1 MKKTPPTKRSMM
13 TKFSAPLLLILA
25 LFVAMPVLAQ
35 DAVPTNL
42 RPSWAVG
49 QAATYEFWGKTE
61 KAETAQI
68 LGQEQSETTTFISE
82 GRVSWVV
89 NEINDD
95 GVAMCTMQLTTIKF
109 TIKAGEN
116 EPITFDSENP
126 TGDRPAF
133 DKLMAA
139 MTQTPLTVT
148 VAADGTIDKVE
159 GIDELTT
166 AAGDEAV
173 KADMVPDEIDFKE
186 TASDLATLIRAPAEA
201 TTGQTWNAI
210 NTWNHEDVFPNAE
223 TKAKWDTTFTFDSV
237 GLIAGVPIATIK
249 TKSDVDIQVDLSEL
263 PEGAPDIDIQIS
275 DTSASGEILFDLSR
289 HETVARNETMTYTA
303 AITVAPPRPEL
314 PSITVKIVETNQSQL
329 LRVSED

>member
-1 MKKTPPTKRSMM
+1 MM

-25 LFVAMPVLAQ
+25 LFVAMPALAQ
-35 DAVPTNL
+35 EAAPTNL
-42 RPSWAVG
+42 RPQWAVG
-49 QAATYEFWGKTE
+49 QSAKYDFWGKTE

-82 GRVSWVV
+82 GQLTWVV
-89 NEINDD
+89 NAID
-95 GVAMCTMQLTTIKF
+95 GDGIATCTMQLSTIKF

-116 EPITFDSENP
+116 EPITFDSDNP
-126 TGDRPAF
+126 TGERPAF

-148 VAADGTIDKVE
+148 VNADGTIGKVE

-166 AAGDEAV
+166 AAGDEANE
-173 KADMVPDEIDFKE
+173 ADMVPDEIDFKE
-186 TASDLATLIRAPAEA
+186 TASELASLISAPAQA
-201 TTGQTWNAI
+201 TPGQTWNAT

-275 DTSASGEILFDLSR
+275 DTTASGEILFDLSR
-289 HETVARNETMTYTA
+289 HETVARNDSMSYTA
-303 AITVAPPRPEL
+303 AITVAPPRPDL
-314 PSITVKIVETNQSQL
+314 PAITVKIVETNQSQL
-329 LRVSED
+329 LRVSEE

>member
-1 MKKTPPTKRSMM
+1 MM
-13 TKFSAPLLLILA
+13 TKLSAPLLLILA
-25 LFVAMPVLAQ
+25 LFVAMPAVSQ

-42 RPSWAVG
+42 RPSWSVG
-49 QAATYEFWGKTE
+49 QSATYEFWGKTE

-68 LGQEQSETTTFISE
+68 LGQEQSETTTFVSE
-82 GRVSWVV
+82 GKVSWVV
-89 NEINDD
+89 NAIDDD
-95 GVAMCTMQLTTIKF
+95 GVATCTMQLTTIKF

-116 EPITFDSENP
+116 EPVSFDSDNP
-126 TGDRPAF
+126 TGERPAF

-148 VAADGTIDKVE
+148 VAADGTIGKIE
-159 GIDELTT
+159 GIDELTN

-173 KADMVPDEIDFKE
+173 EADMVPDEIDFKE
-186 TASDLATLIRAPAEA
+186 TASELATLISAPAEA
-201 TTGQTWNAI
+201 STGQTWNAT

-249 TKSDVDIQVDLSEL
+249 TESEVDILVDLSEL
-263 PEGAPDIDIQIS
+263 PDGAPDIDIQIS

-289 HETVARNETMTYTA
+289 HETVARNDMMSYTA
-303 AITVAPPRPEL
+303 SITVSPPRPEL
-314 PSITVKIVETNQSQL
+314 PAITVKIVETNQSQL
-329 LRVSED
+329 LRVEEK